1 MGKKFSKTYQSFSDW
16 KAQVGNSRYSRKIQ
30 RLHSLHPDASL
41 SQLRGHA
48 RKGQKGL
55 GSLKK
60 APPSKIKW
68 SLLKPKEALTRE
80 RSLEALRLMRNKGY
94 SLTKASRIAGTTPE
108 TVKRH
113 TGAIKK
119 VGSYYSPKRYDT
131 VSREMRINSKGREIW
146 VNVKDS
152 RHASTIGKYH
162 NAVKQY
168 LSTGDE
174 SYLKPFRNKRIR
186 DSEGNY
192 HTLETNPHTLHEIQ
206 ERRAHEEFF
215 MIYRTQED

>member
-1 MGKKFSKTYQSFSDW
+1 MKRFSKTFSTYGAW
-16 KAQVGNSRYSRKIQ
+16 RLQAPNTPYTRKMD
-30 RLHSLHPDASL
+30 RLHALHPQGTL
-41 SQLRGHA
+41 PQLRGHA
-48 RKGQKGL
+48 RKGEKGL
-55 GSLKK
+55 GKLKRS
-60 APPSKIKW
+60 PPSKIKW

-80 RSLEALRLMRNKGY
+80 RSLEAIRLMRNKGY
-94 SLTKASRIAGTTPE
+94 SLTKASKVAGTTPE
-108 TVKRH
+108 TVRKH

-119 VGSYYSPKRYDT
+119 VGSYYVPKKYDT
-131 VSREMRINSKGREIW
+131 VSREMRINSRGKEIW
-146 VNVKDS
+146 INVKDS

-168 LSTGDE
+168 LSTGNE

-192 HTLETNPHTLHEIQ
+192 HTLETNPHSLHEIQ